1 MLSKRLIACLD
12 IRNGNLA
19 KSIKFVNTKE
29 IGDAV
34 DAAGRYYEGGA
45 DELVFYDI
53 NASFENRDILID
65 TVRKVADRVFIPF
78 SVGGG
83 LRSLDDCVRVIH
95 AGAEK
100 IHLNSNAVKNP
111 ELISAVADRFGAQC
125 MILSADVLRV
135 EKSGAIP
142 SGFEVVINGGRT
154 KTGLDAVEWIKK
166 GVALG
171 AGEVVLNAIDADGTK
186 EGYDIEMTRIVADSV
201 NVPVVASG
209 GAGTPEHIRGV
220 LTEGGADA
228 ALVSSIIHYKNY
240 TIKDIKEYLKNNG
253 VKVRL

>member
-19 KSIKFVNTKE
+19 KSIKFVDTKE
-29 IGDAV
+29 IGDPV
-34 DAAGRYYEGGA
+34 EAAREYYLGGA

-53 NASFENRDILID
+53 NASFENRGILID
-65 TVRKVADRVFIPF
+65 TVNKVADKVFIPF

-83 LRSLDDCVRVIH
+83 LKTLDDCVNVIL

-111 ELISAVADRFGAQC
+111 GLIGQVAERFGSQC
-125 MILSADVLRV
+125 VILSTDVLRV
-135 EKSGAIP
+135 PRGGSIP
-142 SGFEVVINGGRT
+142 SGFEIVINGGRT
-154 KTGLDAVEWIKK
+154 HTGLDAIAWIKK

-171 AGEVVLNAIDADGTK
+171 AGEVVVNAIDADGTK
-186 EGYDIEMTRIVADSV
+186 DGYDIELTRLVADGV
-201 NVPVVASG
+201 DVPVVASG
-209 GAGTPEHIRGV
+209 GAGSPEHVRRV

-240 TIKDIKEYLKNNG
+240 SPGEIKKYLADNG
-253 VKVRL
+253 IKVRL

>member
-34 DAAGRYYEGGA
+34 EAAGRYYADGA

-65 TVRKVADRVFIPF
+65 TVNKVANQVFIPF

-83 LRSLDDCVRVIH
+83 LRTLDDCIGVIL

-111 ELISAVADRFGAQC
+111 TLISEVARRFGVQC
-125 MILSADVLRV
+125 MILSTDVLRM
-135 EKSGAIP
+135 EKSARIK
-142 SGFEVVINGGRT
+142 SGFEIVINGGRT
-154 KTGLDAVEWIKK
+154 RTGLDALEWIKK
-166 GVALG
+166 GVDLG
-171 AGEVVLNAIDADGTK
+171 AGEVVLNAIDADGTLN
-186 EGYDIEMTRIVADSV
+186 GYDIELTRLIADSI

-209 GAGTPEHIRGV
+209 GAGSPEHIKEV
-220 LTEGGADA
+220 LTDGGADA

-240 TIKDIKEYLKNNG
+240 TLGEIKDYLNKAG